1 MVHARGAMSLVLCQ
15 PNLAGAPVDH
25 TDDPVTCQECSAIRD
40 FVRTVTLVVRE
51 DATHEVRSLPT
62 VGRAG
67 LTRCRRPFAWQDART
82 FAWQDARTHNGYAP
96 HEVSQMRP
104 TDHEVDCM
112 ACIAT
117 EIANA

>member
-1 MVHARGAMSLVLCQ
+1 MVHARGTTSIVLCQ
-15 PNLAGAPVDH
+15 PNFAGAPVDH
-25 TDDPVTCQECSAIRD
+25 VDDPVTCQECTAIRD
-40 FVRTVTLVVRE
+40 FVRTVTRTARE
-51 DATHEVRSLPT
+51 DATHKVLRLPT
-62 VGRAG
+62 IGRAG
-67 LTRCRRPFAWQDART
+67 LTRCQRPFAWRDA
-82 FAWQDARTHNGYAP
+82 WTHDGHAT